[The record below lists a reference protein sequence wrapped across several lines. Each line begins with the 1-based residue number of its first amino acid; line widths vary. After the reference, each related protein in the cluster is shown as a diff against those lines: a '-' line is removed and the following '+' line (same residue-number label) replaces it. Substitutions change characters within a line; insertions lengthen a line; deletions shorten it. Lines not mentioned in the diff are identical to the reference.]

1 MPTRSPSSAAISVRS
16 CRRFTFFSLGGAAG
30 AALDGIAVRLG
41 VGDTAHVA
49 IAVAATGFAAFSLA
63 MTAGRLAGDRVVG
76 RLGAVR
82 ALRVSGGLAAPGFGA
97 ALLIGGPIAG
107 IVGFGLVG
115 AGIANIIPVLF
126 SSTGHSGG
134 GAASSALAAVAVG
147 ARKLPRLV

>member
-1 MPTRSPSSAAISVRS
+1 MPTRSPSSAAISFRS
-16 CRRFTFFSLGGAAG
+16 CRRFTFFSLSGAAG
-30 AALDGIAVRLG
+30 AALAGIAMRLG

-97 ALLIGGPIAG
+97 ALVIGGADRGDRGVRPG
-107 IVGFGLVG
+107 GRG
-115 AGIANIIPVLF
+115 NREH
-126 SSTGHSGG
+126 HSR
-134 GAASSALAAVAVG
+134 AVQLDRAL
-147 ARKLPRLV
+147 RRW